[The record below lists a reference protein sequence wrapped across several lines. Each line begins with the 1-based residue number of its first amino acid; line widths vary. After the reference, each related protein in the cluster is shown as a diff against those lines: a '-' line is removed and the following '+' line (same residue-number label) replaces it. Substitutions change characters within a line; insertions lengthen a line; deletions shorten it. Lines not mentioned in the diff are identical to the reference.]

1 MTLIRGGTT
10 FVFLLA
16 VNGDVLSVRAAI
28 SVMFTG
34 TPPTDFATAARVLL
48 LNVTPTLSDALPPDE
63 VLLALPTCLVP
74 RLAMPWQLPT
84 EGSTNLQPTVI
95 FFLTSFSR
103 DDTSAENSGGV
114 TVICTL
120 PLTGAFLPS
129 LTVKVGENVPGGAVT
144 WPETVPVRSP
154 LSLKLRPAGRPLAVS
169 ARGSTAS
176 ASVPETLK
184 VSRPPWATLCAA
196 GTDSAGAVL
205 WIVSFT
211 GIWLFMPLASVAV
224 R

>member
-103 DDTSAENSGGV
+103 DDTSAVNSGGV

-120 PLTGAFLPS
+120 PLTAAFLPS
-129 LTVKVGENVPGGAVT
+129 LTVNVGEKTPGGAVT
-144 WPETVPVRSP
+144 WPDTVPVRSP
-154 LSLKLRPAGRPLAVS
+154 LSLSVSPAGSPLAVS
-169 ARGSTAS
+169 ASGSTAS
-176 ASVPETLK
+176 ASVPEMLK
-184 VSRPPWATLCAA
+184 LSRPPCATLCAA
-196 GTDSAGAVL
+196 GRVSAGGVL
-205 WIVSFT
+205 LIVSFT
-211 GIWLFMPLASVAV
+211 GIWTLAPDASVPV
-224 R
+224 T